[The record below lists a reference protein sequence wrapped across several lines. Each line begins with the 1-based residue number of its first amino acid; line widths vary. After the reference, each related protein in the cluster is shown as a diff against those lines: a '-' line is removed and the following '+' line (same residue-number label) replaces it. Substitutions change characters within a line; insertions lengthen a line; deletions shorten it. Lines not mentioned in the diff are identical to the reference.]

1 MFSCDNSWSDRSGSN
16 RRKPPRPKR
25 GALPT
30 ELRSDEMVGHLG
42 NAPSQSK
49 TLVLQTS
56 PRLQWDTDPNIQQA
70 ENIRITESDTSI
82 NPKYLLLKEVSDSI
96 ITLC

>member
-1 MFSCDNSWSDRSGSN
+1 MVPLKRFELLLTATLKLCLCRWATRVWWAVRESNSLS
-16 RRKPPRPKR
+16 RRQRIYSPLRLPRFR
-25 GALPT
+25 Y
-30 ELRSDEMVGHLG
+30 
-42 NAPSQSK
+42 NC
-49 TLVLQTS
+49 
-56 PRLQWDTDPNIQQA
+56 PNIQQA